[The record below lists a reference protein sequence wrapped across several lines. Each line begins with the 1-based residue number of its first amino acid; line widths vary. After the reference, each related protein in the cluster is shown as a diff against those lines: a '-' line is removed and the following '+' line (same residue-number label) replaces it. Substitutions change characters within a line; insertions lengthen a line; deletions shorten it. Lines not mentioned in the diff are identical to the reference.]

1 MSQRASSPD
10 GTAPCLNKSSAR
22 QKTTGRMSFGV
33 LDNFVIRHGRTTSLV
48 ASVFVMIAGTVDLV
62 IDESD
67 QRIMSRVGRPDSS
80 VDK

>member
-1 MSQRASSPD
+1 
-10 GTAPCLNKSSAR
+10 
-22 QKTTGRMSFGV
+22 V
-33 LDNFVIRHGRTTSLV
+33 ELDNFVIRHGRTTSLV